1 MNDNQK
7 KKTRIL
13 VPTGII
19 LVAFLFSVTS
29 LSVYAQQ
36 TNDTANQS
44 SVIPTGNTT
53 FAIPTEQPE
62 TTIVNKTTIPVEQTN
77 ITVTQTTE
85 PVSEQALQP
94 LGEIGEIQQQ
104 PQVNLSSI
112 ENRTILD
119 PAGQATT
126 TIVNET
132 EIPFNQTTISAQDN
146 ANVTATQEQ
155 QNQTSGAQSQQQ
167 QGADQARIISG
178 NTTEAT
184 IDTTEN
190 ATVVTGGGQGQQEQQ
205 GQQNQN
211 QNQQGPLEQ
220 LGEAVGGLIPGQ

>member
-1 MNDNQK
+1 MNYNQK

-19 LVAFLFSVTS
+19 LVAFLFSVTT

-155 QNQTSGAQSQQQ
+155 QNQTSGAQ
-167 QGADQARIISG
+167 GADQARIISG